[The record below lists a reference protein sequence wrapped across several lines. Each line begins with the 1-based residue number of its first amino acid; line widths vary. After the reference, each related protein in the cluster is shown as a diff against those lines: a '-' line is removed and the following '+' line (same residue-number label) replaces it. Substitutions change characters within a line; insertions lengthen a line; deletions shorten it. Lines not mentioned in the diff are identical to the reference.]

1 MGSTTQTT
9 AYKAETALRRTPF
22 VTARP
27 TKHWSRG
34 FMNAFELLP
43 SAAKRRFRFSDGNN
57 SKAFIKPRDQCFVG
71 LAVTNGVRLKGGRAS
86 IRCSLCEHKPKLQL
100 ATHHVSF

>member
-1 MGSTTQTT
+1 M
-9 AYKAETALRRTPF
+9 EPF

-27 TKHWSRG
+27 ATACTRD

-57 SKAFIKPRDQCFVG
+57 SKAFMESREQALVGVAVRSNAVSKEDVPR
-71 LAVTNGVRLKGGRAS
+71 
-86 IRCSLCEHKPKLQL
+86 
-100 ATHHVSF
+100 